1 MSKIGVDFDNT
12 LIKYDD
18 IFYKIAISQQLI
30 DESVSPTKKAIKHD
44 MQRRKKDSEF
54 TRLQAEVYG
63 RGIKD
68 AEPTLGSIEALK
80 RLKKEGHE
88 VYIISHKTL
97 NPIKGPKYDLR
108 EAASNWLVAKEYFE
122 ESGVGLSRKNVFFE
136 NTKEEK
142 VARIKKIGCEHFI
155 DDLEE
160 ILEMIDAKIN
170 RILYSEEVV
179 STGFKLLKNWQNE
192 KELDRLIGNK

>member
-30 DESVSPTKKAIKHD
+30 DRSVSPTKKAHD
-44 MQRRKKDSEF
+44 MQRRKQDREF
-54 TRLQAEVYG
+54 TRLAEVYG

-80 RLKKEGHE
+80 DLRKGHE

-97 NPIKGPKYDLR
+97 NPLKGPKYDLR
-108 EAASNWLVAKEYFE
+108 EAASNWLVAKGYFD
-122 ESGVGLSRKNVFFE
+122 ESG
-136 NTKEEK
+136 TKQEK
-142 VARIKKIGCEHFI
+142 SIF
-155 DDLEE
+155 
-160 ILEMIDAKIN
+160 
-170 RILYSEEVV
+170 
-179 STGFKLLKNWQNE
+179 
-192 KELDRLIGNK
+192 